1 MLIRV
6 ISVGNKPNQWES
18 KGIEFYIKQLPKNL
32 SIDFINLKSQQN
44 PNLTLNEVLDRES
57 SLILSKISKNDF
69 VISWDLDGNNIGSK
83 DFSNFILDCQKLRKK
98 IIFIVGGSFGLSPN
112 VIKRSDKV
120 FSASKLTF
128 PHRIFR
134 LLLVEQIYRAHT
146 IISNMPYHK

>member
-44 PNLTLNEVLDRES
+44 PNFNLNEVLDRES

-69 VISWDLDGNNIGSK
+69 VISWDLDGDNINSK
-83 DFSNFILDCQKLRKK
+83 DFSNFILDCQKLRQK

-146 IISNMPYHK
+146 IISKMPYHK

>member
-1 MLIRV
+1 MIIRV

-18 KGIEFYIKQLPKNL
+18 RGIEFYTKQLPKNM

-44 PNLTLNEVLDRES
+44 PNFTLNEVLDRES

-69 VISWDLDGNNIGSK
+69 VISWDLDGDTIKSK
-83 DFSNFILDCQKLRKK
+83 EFSNFILDCHKLRQK

-112 VIKRSDKV
+112 VIERSDKV

>member
-1 MLIRV
+1 MIIRV

-32 SIDFINLKSQQN
+32 SINFINLKSQQN
-44 PNLTLNEVLDRES
+44 PNFTLNEVLDRES

-69 VISWDLDGNNIGSK
+69 VISWDLDGDNIDSK
-83 DFSNFILDCQKLRKK
+83 DFSNFILDCQKLRQK
-98 IIFIVGGSFGLSPN
+98 IIFIVGGSFGLSPT

>member
-18 KGIEFYIKQLPKNL
+18 RGIEFYIKQLPKNL

>member
-44 PNLTLNEVLDRES
+44 PNFTLNEVLNKES

-69 VISWDLDGNNIGSK
+69 VISWDLDGDNIDSK
-83 DFSNFILDCQKLRKK
+83 DFSNFILDCQKLRQK
-98 IIFIVGGSFGLSPN
+98 IIFIVGGSFGLSPT

-120 FSASKLTF
+120 FSDSKLTF

>member
-112 VIKRSDKV
+112 VIERSDKV

>member
-1 MLIRV
+1 MIIRV
-6 ISVGNKPNQWES
+6 ISVGNKPNQWEPR
-18 KGIEFYIKQLPKNL
+18 GIEFYTKQLPKNL

-44 PNLTLNEVLDRES
+44 PNFTLNEVLDRES

-69 VISWDLDGNNIGSK
+69 VISWDLDGDTIYSK
-83 DFSNFILDCQKLRKK
+83 EFSNFILDCHKLRQK

-134 LLLVEQIYRAHT
+134 LLLVEQIYRAHS
-146 IISNMPYHK
+146 IINNMPYHK

>member
-1 MLIRV
+1 MIIRV

-18 KGIEFYIKQLPKNL
+18 RGIEFYTKQLPKNL

-44 PNLTLNEVLDRES
+44 PNFTLNEVLDRES

-69 VISWDLDGNNIGSK
+69 VISWDLDGDTIKSK
-83 DFSNFILDCQKLRKK
+83 EFSNFILDCHKLRQK

-112 VIKRSDKV
+112 VIERSDKV